1 MRCARLAAL
10 AGVACL
16 PFIIGAPAPATA
28 ATCVAGP
35 VATYTAGGFSCDV
48 GGVVSFSNISVS
60 TLTAGAGTVT
70 LGNFTPFSFN
80 NEFGL
85 SLNYIATAFGPGDQA
100 DVSWQYTVTG
110 INGFRISDAFLAL
123 AGNTTGDGVA
133 RVSEILSNG
142 VTLSLNSPGSTTA
155 DFAPIGVLGVLKD
168 QIDFVPPATS
178 CGTRVCAGSS
188 TTSILTNAF
197 SVTAVPIPGAA
208 GLFLTGLG
216 MMGILGW
223 RRKRSAQALA

>member
-1 MRCARLAAL
+1 
-10 AGVACL
+10 
-16 PFIIGAPAPATA
+16 
-28 ATCVAGP
+28 
-35 VATYTAGGFSCDV
+35 
-48 GGVVSFSNISVS
+48 VVSFSNIVVN
-60 TLTAGAGTVT
+60 TLVAGFGTVT
-70 LGNFTPFSFN
+70 LGNFTPFFGPG
-80 NEFGL
+80 EFGL

-100 DVSWQYTVTG
+100 DVSWHYTVTG
-110 INGFRISDAFLAL
+110 INGFTIHDAFLAL

-155 DFAPIGVLGVLKD
+155 EFAPIGVLGVLKD
-168 QIDFVPPATS
+168 QIDFVPPAQS
-178 CGTRVCAGSS
+178 CVATRGTVCTGSS

-197 SVTAVPIPGAA
+197 SVTQVPIPGAA

>member
-1 MRCARLAAL
+1 MRSARLAAL
-10 AGVACL
+10 IGIASL
-16 PFIIGAPAPATA
+16 PFIGASVPANA
-28 ATCVAGP
+28 ATCVVGS
-35 VATYTAGGFSCDV
+35 VASYTTAGFSCDV

-70 LGNFTPFSFN
+70 LGNFSPFIGGG
-80 NEFGL
+80 EFGL

-100 DVSWQYTVTG
+100 DVAWTYTVTAL
-110 INGFRISDAFLAL
+110 NGYTIHDAFLAL

-155 DFAPIGVLGVLKD
+155 EFAPIGVLGVLKD
-168 QIDFVPPATS
+168 QIDFVPPATA
-178 CGTRVCAGSS
+178 CGDRVCAGSS

-197 SVTAVPIPGAA
+197 SVTQVPIPGAA

-216 MMGILGW
+216 MMGVLGW
-223 RRKRSAQALA
+223 RRKRSAQTLA